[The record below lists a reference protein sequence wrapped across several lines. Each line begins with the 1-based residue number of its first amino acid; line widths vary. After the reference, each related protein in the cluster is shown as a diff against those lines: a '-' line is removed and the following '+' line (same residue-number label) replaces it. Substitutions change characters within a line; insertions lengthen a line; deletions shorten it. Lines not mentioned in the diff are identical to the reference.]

1 MCVPCVCGGAVE
13 NRQHKG
19 NKNTASNTQ
28 SLIDQ
33 FASIL
38 DHATVL
44 PYHVLSPV
52 LQHSSFRSDLTPPP
66 ATSSEFIYTHPAYR
80 KLCALDP
87 AALARIEAKHPVLGP
102 IIENITTR
110 KKSVDTADKSRRNP
124 ATSVDKAKEASASAS
139 ASADEEEEDEAERRP
154 PVVSARASRAFAAIP
169 VVDGRAMVTLLNG
182 DVYQGETK
190 DGKKHGRG
198 VYRFKN
204 GDWYARRVSTLTLIQ
219 RWS

>member
-1 MCVPCVCGGAVE
+1 M
-13 NRQHKG
+13 
-19 NKNTASNTQ
+19 
-28 SLIDQ
+28 
-33 FASIL
+33 
-38 DHATVL
+38 L

-87 AALARIEAKHPVLGP
+87 AALARVEAKHPVLGP
-102 IIENITTR
+102 VIENINK
-110 KKSVDTADKSRRNP
+110 KKSADTSDKTRPSP
-124 ATSVDKAKEASASAS
+124 ATSVDKAKKASASAN
-139 ASADEEEEDEAERRP
+139 EEEEYEAEGKRP
-154 PVVSARASRAFAAIP
+154 PVVSARASRAFSAIP

-204 GDWYARRVSTLTLIQ
+204 GDWSVPDGSHNVKGISFTAGPDRVVCHARVVCRVC
-219 RWS
+219 RVRVVGWCVARD